1 MRGDSAAPRLL
12 QHAGGISPGNGH
24 PEGGS
29 VVGHGSAPSV
39 VDDEIKPYG
48 SDDLF
53 VRDVSVLPA
62 SIDAGLQL
70 ATMALAHY
78 AVLFVLTY

>member
-1 MRGDSAAPRLL
+1 M
-12 QHAGGISPGNGH
+12 
-24 PEGGS
+24 
-29 VVGHGSAPSV
+29 
-39 VDDEIKPYG
+39 DDEIKPYG